1 MAKSIRQ
8 AIEDL
13 TGKPATDPQIQRL
26 MAAANALGIRQDDGM
41 VLLLMVLEH
50 YLGLFDR
57 APDRIEA
64 SVDASIAAVNK
75 SAISSAEQ
83 AQASINSAVAALVPS
98 VEKAVAKAAGRA
110 IERIQLGQS
119 FFTLWLGLIALG
131 IAFAFGWMGGAHL
144 FSFLQED
151 KISPGT
157 FWNST
162 SWGIG
167 TGLAAPALI
176 GLALYR
182 EDDTQRWLL
191 FAMGSVLSAALV
203 YNLVR
208 P

>member
-13 TGKPATDPQIQRL
+13 TGKPATDLQIQRL

-64 SVDASIAAVNK
+64 SVDASIAAVK
-75 SAISSAEQ
+75 TSAALSTEQ
-83 AQASINSAVAALVPS
+83 AQASINAAVAGLVPS
-98 VEKAVAKAAGRA
+98 VEKAVAKAAGKA
-110 IERIQLGQS
+110 IERIRLGQS
-119 FFTLWLGLIALG
+119 FFTLWLGLVALG

-144 FSFLQED
+144 FSYLQED
-151 KISPGT
+151 RISAAS

-162 SWGIG
+162 GWGLG

-176 GLALYR
+176 VLAVYR

-191 FAMGSVLSAALV
+191 FAMGSALTAALV